1 MAVSPEN
8 KNFLGGAGFKL
19 VLDRI
24 PHVTYFCQGA
34 PIPSVSLSTIQM
46 PSPVVTRQLP
56 GTKVTFSPFEVTF
69 KIDEDMKN
77 FIEIFNWISGLGF
90 PETNEQYRRLQQ
102 TSKNQIV
109 TSDATLVIL
118 SSKYNPNLKVKFRD
132 MYPTDLSQ
140 LNFTTQNSDVDYL
153 EATTTFAYTTY
164 TIELL

>member
-1 MAVSPEN
+1 M
-8 KNFLGGAGFKL
+8 L
-19 VLDRI
+19 
-24 PHVTYFCQGA
+24 
-34 PIPSVSLSTIQM
+34 
-46 PSPVVTRQLP
+46 
-56 GTKVTFSPFEVTF
+56 
-69 KIDEDMKN
+69 
-77 FIEIFNWISGLGF
+77 ISGLGF

-140 LNFTTQNSDVDYL
+140 LNLTTQNSDVDYL

>member
-34 PIPSVSLSTIQM
+34 PIPGVSLSTIQM

-77 FIEIFNWISGLGF
+77 FIEIFN
-90 PETNEQYRRLQQ
+90 
-102 TSKNQIV
+102 
-109 TSDATLVIL
+109 
-118 SSKYNPNLKVKFRD
+118 
-132 MYPTDLSQ
+132 
-140 LNFTTQNSDVDYL
+140 
-153 EATTTFAYTTY
+153 
-164 TIELL
+164 